1 MMTEAGIVNDF
12 NSMSKHQAPKENFIS
27 EIKDALH

>member
-12 NSMSKHQAPKENFIS
+12 NSKHHAPKENFIS
-27 EIKDALH
+27 EIKDGLH

>member
-12 NSMSKHQAPKENFIS
+12 NSMSKHHAPKEFVS
-27 EIKDALH
+27 EIKDGLH